1 MAGSY
6 ESGVF
11 RNGTSSSSIDDGLG
25 WISNFGAFVCMLALQ
40 YLLLKIHRL
49 RRVLAVEAIPRV
61 SEVWFGV
68 GAFWIGQLLLDVAA
82 IAILR
87 VVFNILFH
95 PGFAAENKAS
105 YALISRIS
113 SFIRVLIDRILVS
126 WMLHHGLVILLDI
139 IIPFTKD
146 RRRNPHRELTNVIS
160 RTSQLLTFIHSI
172 TLGSA
177 TNIAPHMPLKIFI
190 QDSNSRST
198 TQTVRLQRT
207 QSDHPNEGQR
217 TLAWNLVVDKDALDE
232 MKETLGPPG
241 GFGELGFSVGGD
253 GIRFEAMGVGTSF
266 VLDFEIAVTDRR
278 PVVTARRKTK

>member
-1 MAGSY
+1 MSRWV
-6 ESGVF
+6 E
-11 RNGTSSSSIDDGLG
+11 NGLDWSSK
-25 WISNFGAFVCMLALQ
+25 FTACVCMLALQ

-49 RRVLAVEAIPRV
+49 RKVLAVEVIPKA
-61 SEVWFGV
+61 SEVWIGV
-68 GAFWIGQLLLDVAA
+68 AAFWMGQLLLDVSA
-82 IAILR
+82 IAILK
-87 VVFNILFH
+87 VVFNILFG
-95 PGFAAENKAS
+95 PGFAADEKSS
-105 YALISRIS
+105 YASISRIPG
-113 SFIRVLIDRILVS
+113 FIRVLMDRILVS
-126 WMLHHGLVILLDI
+126 WMLHHSLVTLLDI
-139 IIPFTKD
+139 IIPFTRD

-172 TLGSA
+172 TLGSPA
-177 TNIAPHMPLKIFI
+177 NIAPHIPLKIFI

-241 GFGELGFSVGGD
+241 GFGELGFSVGGY
-253 GIRFEAMGVGTSF
+253 GVRFEAMGVGTSF

-278 PVVTARRKTK
+278 PVVAVRRKTK